1 MLQDTVV
8 KRAKEIGMKPGKVA
22 AITMAW
28 NSPVLLRKW
37 VEHNAAAYGRQNLFV
52 ISHGEDEAQAK
63 AAAGT
68 NFITL
73 PREFNAEFD
82 FARWRFLSGYAS
94 GLLEYYNVVQVN
106 DVDELIVLDPR
117 VGDDRLDYMLSLA
130 GGGHVAP
137 VGYDILPLDHDRN
150 DLGTL
155 DWSRPIA
162 GQAGFAVL
170 RARFCKPCILTSP
183 VTMMP
188 GGHSLEGAR
197 FKVDPA
203 LMLAHLKLIDQDLWT
218 QHYDKLGG
226 DARTAARRARMSD
239 ARVPRGVKGFGRG
252 SEQVKAHI
260 DAGLSRR
267 DDLQAQPGDPA
278 ALMNSLLE
286 EIHGGW
292 RVEPRDEDEVIIRI
306 PERYMQLF

>member
-1 MLQDTVV
+1 
-8 KRAKEIGMKPGKVA
+8 MKPGKVA
-22 AITMAW
+22 AMTMAW

-52 ISHGEDEAQAK
+52 ISHGEDAAQAE

-82 FARWRFLSGYAS
+82 FARWRFLSQYAA
-94 GLLEYYNVVQVN
+94 GLLEYYSVVQVN
-106 DVDELIVLDPR
+106 DVDELIVLDPA
-117 VGDDRLDYMLSLA
+117 VGDNRLDYMMSLA
-130 GGGHVAP
+130 GKGHVAP
-137 VGYDILPLDHDRN
+137 VGYDVLPLGHERQE
-150 DLGTL
+150 L
-155 DWSRPIA
+155 DGIDWNAPVGS
-162 GQAGFAVL
+162 QAGYAVL

-197 FKVDPA
+197 FTVDPA
-203 LMLAHLKLIDQDLWT
+203 LMLAHLKLVDQGVWQ
-218 QHYDKLGG
+218 QHYDRLGG
-226 DARTAARRARMSD
+226 DARVAARRARVADS
-239 ARVPRGVKGFGRG
+239 RVPRGIRGFGRG

-260 DAGLSRR
+260 EAGMSRR
-267 DDLQAQPGDPA
+267 EDMHAQPGDA
-278 ALMNSLLE
+278 AELMNRRLE

-292 RVEPRDEDEVIIRI
+292 RVEPREEDEVIIRI
-306 PERYMQLF
+306 PERYKMLF